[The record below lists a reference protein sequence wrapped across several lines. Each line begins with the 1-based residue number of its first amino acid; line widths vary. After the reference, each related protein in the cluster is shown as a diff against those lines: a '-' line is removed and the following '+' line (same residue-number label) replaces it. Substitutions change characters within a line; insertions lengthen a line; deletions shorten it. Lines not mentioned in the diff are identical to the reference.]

1 MSPPNVKGWPGG
13 ETWINTTTLLA
24 RKQYL
29 DRITRAGDGDPSAM
43 IAASFRAAGDSEASA
58 PKRALDPQVADD
70 AKARQQR
77 FLRQMERGL
86 ASLDFDS
93 ARWMTQ
99 FPGAGT
105 ADRGRAAQQLLLA
118 TAPQQQPD
126 YDADS
131 RTLVHAIV
139 LDAAYQLK

>member
-1 MSPPNVKGWPGG
+1 MERN
-13 ETWINTTTLLA
+13 
-24 RKQYL
+24 
-29 DRITRAGDGDPSAM
+29 
-43 IAASFRAAGDSEASA
+43 A
-58 PKRALDPQVADD
+58 PKRALAPQGIADD
-70 AKARQQR
+70 EKTRQQR

-93 ARWMTQ
+93 ARWMAQ
-99 FPGAGT
+99 FPGA
-105 ADRGRAAQQLLLA
+105 APAERARAAQQLLLA
-118 TAPQQQPD
+118 TAPQQRPD